1 MIRPRATH
9 VLLLIVGFFVSIAIF
24 AIAMSKLSHLA
35 PASTPTPGGAP
46 AGTAGAAAATV
57 RHTAAHAHDHG
68 LLTFGHVLLL
78 FAISAALGAVVF
90 ARWATR
96 VVRERLENRLTREYG
111 LYELRLSL
119 HDEAREQDVAD
130 MVEALLHAV
139 REFPQDRARE
149 GQPFIAIEA
158 HFAPGVAG
166 ELEWVLCVRC
176 EQALAQTIDG
186 ILSSA
191 YPDVRLGYEFTGP
204 PREIGGVLPEP
215 GHVLRFRKARSF
227 IYPIV
232 SEVQPHAARPLE
244 AIAQAQAALG
254 EPSTVRFQLTP
265 CALAVERYARERLRG
280 HEDRLAI
287 GDGGVLGSL
296 EPFRDDR
303 RGLEPGSRVVL
314 ARGSGRVPL
323 AGDSE
328 PDRRRGARAS
338 RGEPAAMP
346 VDDRAGGSLP
356 QTFPDRVSPLLPSLR
371 TLASSSE
378 IAHLIALPGA
388 RLKNVPVRRLA
399 LPRIPAPPEL
409 GMVADDPAPQ
419 MPPDRGVQR

>member
-9 VLLLIVGFFVSIAIF
+9 LLLLIVGFFVSIAIF

-35 PASTPTPGGAP
+35 PASAPQPGGAA

-57 RHTAAHAHDHG
+57 RHAAAHARGHG
-68 LLTFGHVLLL
+68 WLTFGHTLLIVAL
-78 FAISAALGAVVF
+78 CAALGAVVF
-90 ARWATR
+90 ARWAIR
-96 VVRERLENRLTREYG
+96 IVRERLENRLTREYG

-119 HDEAREQDVAD
+119 HDEVREQDVVD

-158 HFAPGVAG
+158 HFAPGLAG
-166 ELEWVLCVRC
+166 ELKWVLCVRC
-176 EQALAQTIDG
+176 ERALAQTIDG
-186 ILSSA
+186 ILSAA
-191 YPDVRLGYEFTGP
+191 YPDVRLGYKFTGP

-265 CALAVERYARERLRG
+265 CALAVERYAHERLRG

-287 GDGGVLGSL
+287 GDGGVFGS
-296 EPFRDDR
+296 
-303 RGLEPGSRVVL
+303 
-314 ARGSGRVPL
+314 ART
-323 AGDSE
+323 A
-328 PDRRRGARAS
+328 
-338 RGEPAAMP
+338 
-346 VDDRAGGSLP
+346 
-356 QTFPDRVSPLLPSLR
+356 
-371 TLASSSE
+371 
-378 IAHLIALPGA
+378 
-388 RLKNVPVRRLA
+388 
-399 LPRIPAPPEL
+399 
-409 GMVADDPAPQ
+409 
-419 MPPDRGVQR
+419 QR